1 MSEPKSPGP
10 SGAAS
15 GNPPEVTPTAGAIEK
30 GRKIR
35 SPRTVIDQA
44 SPQTPSQLGGSGRA
58 SSPSRDPRTVID
70 QSPSQLGGPG
80 RASCPS
86 RDPRTVI
93 DQSLSQLSGQG
104 RAPSPSRDPRTVIDS
119 QVRSSPGMSASV
131 SEVKSSADPLESTPL
146 DEAVLLSEG
155 QRIQQY
161 ELLHELGRGGM
172 GQVFLARDTKLGRK
186 VAIKFLH
193 KASTAFNER
202 FLVEARATARCNHEN
217 IVVIHEVNE
226 VDGMPFMVLEYLE
239 GEPLNQVLQGNRLPA
254 GRAVELIVPV
264 VRALVRAHEFNIV
277 HRDLKPENIFVQRSG
292 IIKVLDFG
300 IAKLFS
306 PEDDSAGEQAD
317 ASAKSPAGGPAGAAQ
332 LADVGDV
339 GDDIDTGL
347 TREGAIV
354 GTLPYMSPEQW
365 GMGTVDHRTDIWS
378 TGLILYQMVAGENP
392 LESLTAK
399 QIMGNAARLDEPMA
413 SVGDAV
419 PDLSGD
425 LERIIDRCLA
435 KRADQRY
442 GSAQDLLEA
451 LEPLLPA
458 RFGRKLA
465 EDESPYPGLTAFQ
478 ESDAGRFF
486 GRTQDVLGM
495 VARIR
500 EQPLLA
506 VVGPSGVGKS
516 SFVRAGV
523 VPALK
528 ASGESWEVFSTRPG
542 RSPLEALATMVSPVT
557 HTSGSFSAVDIQEQQ
572 NLVERLRSEP
582 GYLGTLLR
590 ARAQRKASSIL
601 IYVDQFEE
609 LYTLVPDAQERA
621 AFTACLAGIADAA
634 ASPLRVA
641 VSMRSDFLDRVA
653 EDRQF
658 MEELTRG
665 LIFLQAPNR
674 EGLREALTQPAVL
687 AGYSFT
693 SPEMVE
699 EMLDAL
705 QEASGALPLLQFA
718 AAKLWEGR
726 DKGRRQLT
734 REAYESMGG
743 IAGALASHAN
753 EVYSALDP
761 SAQRLVRTLFGRLV
775 TPDRTRDVVDISE
788 LQELSDDAAEVRR
801 IVDYLVQARL
811 LVVQTRSEEEGPA
824 VEIVHESLIERW
836 PTLRRWLDAG
846 HEDAAF
852 LEQLRNASR
861 QWNAKQRPPGLLWRA
876 EAMEEAQRWHARYL
890 GRLPQLEEEYLD
902 AVFALA
908 TRAGRIRRALMG
920 AAFAILVVM
929 AVGATIGMLLIRG
942 AEQKAVDQAEVAK
955 KESSRSRAA
964 EKKVKQQLDV
974 IQAKEREKKAAQSEA
989 SQAKAEVV
997 TGAKKLKTAETKLN
1011 LSYSQLQDALKDS
1024 KLAQKTAET
1033 ASRKARDET
1042 RKARAAAEKIKKLAD
1057 AERKA
1062 KAKAERLLA
1071 KERARVKVLLRRKKK
1086 IATEL

>member
-1 MSEPKSPGP
+1 VIDTPSPGMSDSVAK
-10 SGAAS
+10 SGA
-15 GNPPEVTPTAGAIEK
+15 
-30 GRKIR
+30 
-35 SPRTVIDQA
+35 
-44 SPQTPSQLGGSGRA
+44 
-58 SSPSRDPRTVID
+58 SRE
-70 QSPSQLGGPG
+70 
-80 RASCPS
+80 
-86 RDPRTVI
+86 
-93 DQSLSQLSGQG
+93 
-104 RAPSPSRDPRTVIDS
+104 PRTVIDS
-119 QVRSSPGMSASV
+119 RPPATGEDAPPAAGDRPPGTIIGTGPVSSLPGMPAAPFAEAQPQAGPSPSPSATPPPSGAQPPV
-131 SEVKSSADPLESTPL
+131 DPLEAAALGES
-146 DEAVLLSEG
+146 VLLSEG

-186 VAIKFLH
+186 VAIKFMH
-193 KASTAFNER
+193 KASTSFTER

-226 VDGMPFMVLEYLE
+226 FSGMPFMVLEYLE
-239 GEPLNQVLQGNRLPA
+239 GEPLNQLMQGSKLPA
-254 GRAVELIVPV
+254 GRAVELMVPV

-306 PEDDSAGEQAD
+306 PEDE
-317 ASAKSPAGGPAGAAQ
+317 PAGAPR
-332 LADVGDV
+332 LADADAGADDGEGDE
-339 GDDIDTGL
+339 IDTGL

-354 GTLPYMSPEQW
+354 GTLRYMSPEQW

-378 TGLILYQMVAGENP
+378 TGLILYEMVAGENP
-392 LESLTAK
+392 LERLSTK
-399 QIMGNAARLDEPMA
+399 QLMGNAARLDKPMPG
-413 SVGDAV
+413 VGDAV
-419 PDLSGD
+419 PDLPGD
-425 LERIIDRCLA
+425 LERVIDRCLA
-435 KRADQRY
+435 KRADQRFR
-442 GSAQDLLEA
+442 SADELLEA
-451 LEPLLPA
+451 LEPLVPA

-486 GRTQDVLGM
+486 GRTQDILSM
-495 VARIR
+495 EARIR

-557 HTSGSFSAVDIQEQQ
+557 RSSGVDVAAEAERQPDM
-572 NLVERLRSEP
+572 VDRLRGEP

-590 ARAQRKASSIL
+590 SRARRKSSSIL

-609 LYTLVPDAQERA
+609 LYTLVSDPEERA
-621 AFTACLAGIADAA
+621 VFTACLAGMADAA
-634 ASPLRVA
+634 TSPLRVV

-674 EGLREALTQPAVL
+674 EGLREAITQPAEL
-687 AGYSFT
+687 AGYSFA
-693 SPEMVE
+693 SSEMVE

-718 AAKLWEGR
+718 AANLWEGR
-726 DKGRRQLT
+726 DRGRRQLT
-734 REAYESMGG
+734 RDSYESMGG
-743 IAGALASHAN
+743 IAVALASHAN

-761 SAQRLVRTLFGRLV
+761 SAQRLVRTLFQRLV
-775 TPDRTRDVVDISE
+775 TPDGTRAIVDVSE
-788 LQELSDDAAEVRR
+788 LKELSDDPAEVRR

-824 VEIVHESLIERW
+824 VEIVHESLIESW
-836 PTLRRWLDAG
+836 PTLRRWRDES
-846 HEDAAF
+846 HEDAAI
-852 LEQLRNASR
+852 LEQLRNATR
-861 QWNAKQRPPGLLWRA
+861 QWQAKGRPQGLLWRA
-876 EAMEEAQRWHARYL
+876 EAMDEARRWYARYL
-890 GRLPQLEEEYLD
+890 GRLPQIEEEYLD

-908 TRAGRIRRALMG
+908 TRAGRIRRAIIG
-920 AAFAILVVM
+920 GAFAVLVVL
-929 AVGATIGMLLIRG
+929 AVAATVGMLLIRG
-942 AEQKAVDQAEVAK
+942 AEKKAVDQAEVAK
-955 KESSRSRAA
+955 KESQRSRAA
-964 EKKVKQQLDV
+964 EKKIKQQLDV
-974 IQAKEREKKAAQSEA
+974 IKAKEREKQAAQNEA
-989 SQAKAEVV
+989 SQAKAEVA
-997 TGAKKLKTAETKLN
+997 TGAKKLKKAETKLN
-1011 LSYSQLQDALKDS
+1011 LSYEQLQEALKQSQQDQKRAEKAS
-1024 KLAQKTAET
+1024 K
-1033 ASRKARDET
+1033 KAREET
-1042 RKARAAAEKIKKLAD
+1042 RKARAAAEKIKKLAE

-1071 KERARVKVLLRRKKK
+1071 KERASVKVLLRRMKK